1 MQRTSVCHTLLPLG
15 LTAFLIL
22 AGTSGADALTASLH
36 TGRLESETPDA
47 GTPSLADDAGRESE
61 SVKTQ
66 QEPQIAG
73 VPSAIDTDRIDEQAK
88 EAEARKRPKNSNM
101 VRLMVTDKAGSKRF
115 SKASQTVETSALH
128 SKIVDELGGTVSVLT
143 ETGVTLI
150 DLPMTV
156 SDIDM
161 GKLISEIIAAGGIVE
176 GDSEVSIA

>member
-115 SKASQTVETSALH
+115 SKTVETSALH